1 MRIFSDQGEQSLH
14 SNFVKSS
21 IFNNQN
27 ICSISF
33 IQFCQFFRERSGHK
47 KSLVPGS
54 IETDLRPKILSQI
67 LLKFNFNRNSIW
79 DFIRYEIQ
87 SLRGLR
93 GEYLRV

>member
-1 MRIFSDQGEQSLH
+1 MIRKEKFA
-14 SNFVKSS
+14 FK
-21 IFNNQN
+21 
-27 ICSISF
+27 
-33 IQFCQFFRERSGHK
+33 FCQVIHYFKQSKYFLNKFHSILSILRERSGHK

-54 IETDLRPKILSQI
+54 IETELRPKILSQI